1 MRQKKGFLKFR
12 KQVHQLALRLGNN
25 PKLAFA
31 RLLQGILVFLF
42 GALILIISDRV
53 LVNSLQ
59 QELIA
64 LLGVIIASLGVIM
77 AMIGYLSMSLLRLY
91 HMINN
96 KDH

>member
-1 MRQKKGFLKFR
+1 MNQRKSFLKFR
-12 KQVHQLALRLGNN
+12 KQLPQLALRLGNN

-53 LVNSLQ
+53 LTNSLQ
-59 QELIA
+59 QEMIA
-64 LLGVIIASLGVIM
+64 LLGVIIAGIGVIM
-77 AMIGYLSMSLLRLY
+77 TLVGYLSMSLLRLY

-96 KDH
+96 KDK

>member
-1 MRQKKGFLKFR
+1 MGQRKRFIKF
-12 KQVHQLALRLGNN
+12 KHKTHQLALRLGNN
-25 PKLAFA
+25 PKQAFA
-31 RLLQGILVFLF
+31 LLLQGILVFLF

-64 LLGVIIASLGVIM
+64 LLGVIIAGIGVIM
-77 AMIGYLSMSLLRLY
+77 ALVGYLSMSLLRLY

-96 KDH
+96 KD

>member
-1 MRQKKGFLKFR
+1 MSQRRSFLKFR
-12 KQVHQLALRLGNN
+12 KQMHTLALRLGNN

-53 LVNSLQ
+53 LTNSLQ
-59 QELIA
+59 QEMIA
-64 LLGVIIASLGVIM
+64 LLGVIIAGIGVIM
-77 AMIGYLSMSLLRLY
+77 TLVGYLSMSLLRLY

-96 KDH
+96 KDK

>member
-1 MRQKKGFLKFR
+1 MSQRKTFLKFR
-12 KQVHQLALRLGNN
+12 RQVHQLALRLGNN

-53 LVNSLQ
+53 LANSLQ
-59 QELIA
+59 QEMIA
-64 LLGVIIASLGVIM
+64 LLGVIIAGIGIIM
-77 AMIGYLSMSLLRLY
+77 ALFGYLSMSLLRLY